1 MDILVLFEGEIVSL
15 IVLVGDKIKEGD
27 VIGEMK
33 VVNGDSVDKGV
44 FEENVLDEFFK
55 EDVFK

>member
-15 IVLVGDKIKEGD
+15 FVLVGDKIKEGD

-33 VVNGDSVDKGV
+33 VVNGDSVDEGV

>member
-33 VVNGDSVDKGV
+33 VVNGDSVDEGV

>member
-15 IVLVGDKIKEGD
+15 FVVVGDKIKEGD

-33 VVNGDSVDKGV
+33 VVGGESVLEDIV
-44 FEENVLDEFFK
+44 FD
-55 EDVFK
+55 DV